1 MAINYVK
8 LRESPEVIPIGKL
21 IEERGNLMS
30 ENGLVAVV
38 NGKEITK
45 NDVVKFLND
54 IGPQMAM
61 QFQSP
66 EGIKRV
72 IDELVNQE
80 LLYLDAVEMNLEAD
94 EEFKSVLEQTKI
106 NLLKDYAVNK
116 LIRDVA
122 ATEKEVEDY
131 FQSNAASFNKPET
144 VEASHILVD
153 NEAKA
158 NEIIEELN
166 KGLAF
171 EEAAREY
178 SSCPSKEAGGALGEF
193 TKGQMVP
200 EFEQAAFSMA
210 EGQVSEPVKTQFGY
224 HIIKLTKKHPA
235 AISNLEDIKAD
246 VTNQVVRLKQ
256 QEQYLEKISSLK
268 DKYEVKMF

>member
-1 MAINYVK
+1 
-8 LRESPEVIPIGKL
+8 
-21 IEERGNLMS
+21 MS

-38 NGKEITK
+38 NGKEISK

-80 LLYLDAVEMNLEAD
+80 LLYLDALEMNLEAD
-94 EEFKSVLEQTKI
+94 EEFQRVLEQTKV

-116 LIRDVA
+116 IIRDVA
-122 ATEKEVEDY
+122 ASEKEVEDY
-131 FQSNAASFNKPET
+131 FQANAASFNRPET

-153 NEAKA
+153 SEAKA
-158 NEIIEELN
+158 HDILAELN
-166 KGLAF
+166 EGLAF
-171 EEAAREY
+171 EEAASKY
-178 SSCPSKEAGGALGEF
+178 SSCPSREAGGALGEF

-200 EFEQAAFSMA
+200 EFEEAAFSMV
-210 EGQVSEPVKTQFGY
+210 EGQISEPVKTQFGY
-224 HIIKLTKKHPA
+224 HIIKLTKKNPA
-235 AISNLEDIKAD
+235 AISNLEDIKAE
-246 VTNQVVRLKQ
+246 VTNQVVRIKQ
-256 QEQYLEKISSLK
+256 QQQYLDKIATLK
-268 DKYEVKMF
+268 NKYEVKMF